1 MVRNPQ
7 STLLWF
13 RECLAVMTTGFNG
26 SVARMSLFFGTVFF
40 SLAFAAENRAPQPD
54 AAAVVASQNESS
66 AANAPDDLAQKPNS
80 DLQSNPGEAAND
92 TQSEAQAPAPQ
103 AERLRS
109 RSLGLGFEKFNPSEA
124 ISADNAVP
132 FPIDI

>member
-1 MVRNPQ
+1 
-7 STLLWF
+7 
-13 RECLAVMTTGFNG
+13 MTTGFNG

-40 SLAFAAENRAPQPD
+40 SLALAAENRAPQPD

-80 DLQSNPGEAAND
+80 DLQSNPEEAAND

>member
-40 SLAFAAENRAPQPD
+40 SLALAAENRAPQPD

-80 DLQSNPGEAAND
+80 DLQSNPEEAAND